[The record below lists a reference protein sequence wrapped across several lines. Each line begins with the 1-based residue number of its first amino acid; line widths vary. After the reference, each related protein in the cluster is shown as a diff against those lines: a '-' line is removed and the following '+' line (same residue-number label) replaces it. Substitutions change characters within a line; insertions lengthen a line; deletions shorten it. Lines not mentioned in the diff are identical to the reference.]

1 MAQRAIWSGTV
12 GFGLVAVPV
21 RMYTAV
27 SEKSVKFNQL
37 NSKTGN
43 RISQKRV
50 DAGTGDEVAYEDI
63 VKGYEVGKD
72 QYVVIAPEELEALAP
87 HMVKTVD
94 IQKFVPLSQIDPILY
109 DKSYFIGPA
118 EGVDKPFALL
128 YQAMLSADVVALG
141 KVILRGGSKQKLM
154 AIRATDEGL
163 VGSLLVFG
171 DELNSAPEIEDVEL
185 AERELAMAQTLVAS
199 LTEDFDPNE
208 FGDEYREQVLNLIE
222 AKVMGEEYTAPEP
235 EQVAAPDDMM
245 AALEASLAVT
255 QAKVTEAAVK
265 PKATRKPK
273 AKATKKVEA

>member
-1 MAQRAIWSGTV
+1 
-12 GFGLVAVPV
+12 
-21 RMYTAV
+21 MYTAV

-63 VKGYEVGKD
+63 VKGYEVGKE
-72 QYVVIAPEELEALAP
+72 QYVVVAAEELEALAP

-94 IQKFVPLSQIDPILY
+94 IQKFVPLSRIDPILY

-141 KVILRGGSKQKLM
+141 KVILRGGSKQKLI

-185 AERELAMAQTLVAS
+185 AERELAMASTLVAS

-235 EQVAAPDDMM
+235 EPVAAPDDMM

-255 QAKVTEAAVK
+255 QAKVTESPVK
-265 PKATRKPK
+265 PKATRKTRT
-273 AKATKKVEA
+273 TKKVEA